1 MSTEL
6 SSDDVLK
13 VAKLARLKLSEAEV
27 VDYVSKLGQIVTYIQ
42 MLNDV
47 DTENVEPLVYAVEV
61 ANVFRADEVKPSLP
75 PEEALSN
82 APKTDGRFYLVPHIL

>member
-1 MSTEL
+1 MSTPL

-27 VDYVSKLGQIVTYIQ
+27 ADYTSKLGQIVGYVQ

-47 DTENVEPLVYAVEV
+47 NTDNVEPLVYAVEV
-61 ANVFRADEVKPSLP
+61 TNVFRTDEVQPSLP
-75 PEEALSN
+75 PDEALSN
-82 APKTDGRFYLVPHIL
+82 APKTDGRFYLVPQIL